1 MISAVDNLIF
11 SNKNHNDLD
20 NRKKRKKKIKI
31 SCLYFACLIKK
42 ELTIQRASESSVSD

>member
-20 NRKKRKKKIKI
+20 NRKKKEKKIKNLLFVF
-31 SCLYFACLIKK
+31 CL
-42 ELTIQRASESSVSD
+42 SD